1 MLIILKGE
9 AVVIFTDVDGL
20 SHEIITLRTGDV
32 IGLSNL
38 LQISVS
44 FLLIFT
50 LFVQGFETFGDIVSQ
65 QDDLECLKVDD
76 PQQVLE
82 LYERKQL
89 AELLQDPNRDSMRVV
104 RQMMT

>member
-50 LFVQGFETFGDIVSQ
+50 LFV
-65 QDDLECLKVDD
+65 
-76 PQQVLE
+76 
-82 LYERKQL
+82 
-89 AELLQDPNRDSMRVV
+89 
-104 RQMMT
+104 